1 MSNSNRSTNISA
13 HSLFSEQ
20 AETNVFKACSNIMK
34 KIEPNDSKECVAA
47 LCHLLSYE
55 SNDDLFRSRPHIK
68 GLVAVS
74 DIGIIKSDDEKIKP
88 FICCDFNCHPSNQN
102 WYRSPW
108 RNLYF
113 EKTDDA
119 YHQQAQKDSEED
131 MEVSEATRWIRNLEL
146 LANELWETYTRLYYG
161 VSYSDES
168 SVVAVV
174 PSVYLWE
181 SQQNDAGSKQK
192 NCRIIFEGCFAIYK
206 KATMVNDDVSKDNKK
221 KNEKIVTWIS
231 LHQVQVSEDAAD
243 NCITYLVNS
252 TFDVTINAKDSLH
265 KTLPSNGANIKSDE
279 KNDSFNYD
287 IKGQY
292 FREKMEKQQQQKQ
305 HQQSYLSSL
314 GQMIEQIEIDVRS
327 NMNCLSIQLTKDVVT
342 SLNSEQVDKFQQ
354 DQQQKHAIMLSE
366 AIFLGKNQQGS

>member
-1 MSNSNRSTNISA
+1 MSNSNRSTNTSA

-20 AETNVFKACSNIMK
+20 AETNVFKACGNILK
-34 KIEPNDSKECVAA
+34 KVEPNDSKECVAA
-47 LCHLLSYE
+47 LCELLSYE

-74 DIGIIKSDDEKIKP
+74 DIGIIKPDDEKIKP

-113 EKTDDA
+113 EKTDA
-119 YHQQAQKDSEED
+119 YHQQAQMDSEED
-131 MEVSEATRWIRNLEL
+131 IEVSETTRWIRNLEL

-181 SQQNDAGSKQK
+181 SQQNVAG
-192 NCRIIFEGCFAIYK
+192 NCPIIFEGCFAVYK
-206 KATMVNDDVSKDNKK
+206 KVTMIDDDASKDSKK

-231 LHQVQVSEDAAD
+231 LHQVQVSEDTTD
-243 NCITYLVNS
+243 NCIIYLVNS
-252 TFDVTINAKDSLH
+252 TFDVTINTNDSLH
-265 KTLPSNGANIKSDE
+265 KTLPCNEGGIKNDGKSDC
-279 KNDSFNYD
+279 STINYD
-287 IKGQY
+287 VKGQY
-292 FREKMEKQQQQKQ
+292 FREKMEKQQQKQ
-305 HQQSYLSSL
+305 HQQTFLSSL

-327 NMNCLSIQLTKDVVT
+327 NMNCLSIQLTKDVIT

-366 AIFLGKNQQGS
+366 AIFLRKNQQSS